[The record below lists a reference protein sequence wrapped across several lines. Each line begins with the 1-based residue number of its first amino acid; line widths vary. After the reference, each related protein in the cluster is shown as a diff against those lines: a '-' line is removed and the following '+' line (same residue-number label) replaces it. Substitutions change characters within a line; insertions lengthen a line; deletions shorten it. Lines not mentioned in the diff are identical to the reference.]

1 MKEVERRFLV
11 KNVDNIDLS
20 KFEKKEIQ
28 QYYLYRDKIVT
39 VRKRKVTLDN
49 GDTLY
54 FHTVKY
60 RPGEE
65 KFPEE
70 FEVQITEEKYE
81 NLKINQDTHSIEKT
95 RYIIP
100 VNQFSGYEKYSTP
113 VIELD
118 VFEGYLKGLIFA
130 EIEFSDENIARNFVP
145 MSWFDVELTHKLTNG
160 KMTRMSRPEID
171 ELIEKIKK
179 ESSN

>member
-1 MKEVERRFLV
+1 MKKCF
-11 KNVDNIDLS
+11 
-20 KFEKKEIQ
+20 
-28 QYYLYRDKIVT
+28 
-39 VRKRKVTLDN
+39 
-49 GDTLY
+49 
-54 FHTVKY
+54 
-60 RPGEE
+60 
-65 KFPEE
+65 
-70 FEVQITEEKYE
+70 E
-81 NLKINQDTHSIEKT
+81 NLKINKDTHSIEKT

-118 VFEGYLKGLIFA
+118 IFEGYLKGLIFA
-130 EIEFSDENIARNFVP
+130 EIEFTDENIARNFVP
-145 MSWFDVELTHKLTNG
+145 MPWFDVELTHKLTNG

>member
-81 NLKINQDTHSIEKT
+81 NLKIN
-95 RYIIP
+95 
-100 VNQFSGYEKYSTP
+100 
-113 VIELD
+113 
-118 VFEGYLKGLIFA
+118 
-130 EIEFSDENIARNFVP
+130 
-145 MSWFDVELTHKLTNG
+145 M
-160 KMTRMSRPEID
+160 
-171 ELIEKIKK
+171 KK
-179 ESSN
+179 EDLKSLLFHYIFMKIIINGFCMLFSNALNFC

>member
-60 RPGEE
+60 RPV
-65 KFPEE
+65 F
-70 FEVQITEEKYE
+70 VCCRLVARCQ
-81 NLKINQDTHSIEKT
+81 HS
-95 RYIIP
+95 
-100 VNQFSGYEKYSTP
+100 
-113 VIELD
+113 
-118 VFEGYLKGLIFA
+118 A
-130 EIEFSDENIARNFVP
+130 EQHGR
-145 MSWFDVELTHKLTNG
+145 
-160 KMTRMSRPEID
+160 
-171 ELIEKIKK
+171 
-179 ESSN
+179 